1 MRKAQA
7 WSMDF
12 AASVVI
18 FITAL
23 AIAIFALNYTL
34 NQNQQTIEM
43 NVMENAAM
51 SASDALVRQP
61 GIPEDWNSSSVV
73 TLGLA
78 SQENILNESKL
89 QNFLSMD
96 NDTIKTLLGIG
107 NYNFYFE
114 VRYPNG
120 SLASLPNGE
129 QIGKG
134 DQPSGASTIIP
145 VERYVIYMEKIARL
159 RLVLWK

>member
-1 MRKAQA
+1 MRAQA

-34 NQNQQTIEM
+34 NQNQSQIEM
-43 NVMENAAM
+43 NMMENAAM

-61 GIPEDWNSSSVV
+61 GIPEDWDSSDVI

-89 QNFLSMD
+89 QNLLSLD
-96 NDTIKTLLGIG
+96 NNTIKSLLGIS
-107 NYNFYFE
+107 NYNFYLE
-114 VRYPNG
+114 VRYANG
-120 SLASLPNGE
+120 SLASLPTGE
-129 QIGKG
+129 GIVKG
-134 DQPSGASTIIP
+134 DPPSDASMVIP
-145 VERYVIYMEKIARL
+145 VERHVIYMGEIARM
-159 RLVLWK
+159 RLVLWKP